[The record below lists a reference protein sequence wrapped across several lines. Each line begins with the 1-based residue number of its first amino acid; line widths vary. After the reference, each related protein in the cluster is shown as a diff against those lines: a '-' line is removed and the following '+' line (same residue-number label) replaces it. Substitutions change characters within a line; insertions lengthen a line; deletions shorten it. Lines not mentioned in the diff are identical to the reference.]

1 MMRGLVFLL
10 LGMLAGCA
18 SEWHTSEPVRPTTYA
33 APIHRTATSVGGL
46 SRLAVLP
53 VDLRVETD
61 TPPADQTEWEVE
73 RQRLAKEL
81 QNRVSA
87 YLLMQKGYE
96 ARTVETTI
104 ADADAARHAAGRNLH
119 VDGIVVVERWI
130 KPPWST
136 AKAILNVFTLN
147 IPLFR
152 AMNTL
157 NLRISIY
164 ETASG
169 RLVWRNERKGEES
182 DLHAPIEL
190 ADVLGDL
197 DNAIPALLRK

>member
-1 MMRGLVFLL
+1 MMRGLAFLL

-18 SEWHTSEPVRPTTYA
+18 NEWHTSEPVRPTTYA
-33 APIHRTATSVGGL
+33 APLHRTATSVGGL

-53 VDLRVETD
+53 VDLRVETG

-87 YLLMQKGYE
+87 YLLTQKGYE
-96 ARTVETTI
+96 ARTIETMI
-104 ADADAARHAAGRNLH
+104 ADADAARQSAGRSLH
-119 VDGIVVVERWI
+119 VDGIVMVERWI

-136 AKAILNVFTLN
+136 GKAILNVFSMN

-152 AMNTL
+152 AMNSL

-182 DLHAPIEL
+182 DLHASVDL
-190 ADVLGDL
+190 AGVLGDL
-197 DNAIPALLRK
+197 DNAIPAQLRK